1 MNLAEN
7 GIKIDFINK
16 LRYTGIPQI
25 LQSKYEKCVKSAEI
39 QKILKKE
46 PLNNAL
52 VDNKRLSQQSFLEK
66 KKWYS

>member
-25 LQSKYEKCVKSAEI
+25 LHSKYEKCVISAEI
-39 QKILKKE
+39 QKI
-46 PLNNAL
+46 
-52 VDNKRLSQQSFLEK
+52 K
-66 KKWYS
+66 KKGAIK